1 MFDETVLVTSF
12 ASQDDVNDAAL
23 GELRSFLHRMGRE
36 ANQGEVGLVIDGCYY
51 GITSYDSAD
60 AGT

>member
-36 ANQGEVGLVIDGCYY
+36 ANQGEVGLVIYY